1 MIHIIIGTKA
11 QLIKMA
17 PIIQELQHR
26 NIKFNFVDAGQHAQL
41 TANIIEQLNLPKPN
55 IYLRDSQEN
64 ISTLFQA
71 IVWSLKNLIQIIFQ
85 PKKLFKNVFINQPGV
100 CLIHGDTLT
109 TLFSLFY
116 AKRCG
121 IKVAHVE
128 AGLRSYRLFDPFPE
142 EIIRLI
148 VMRYSDILFAP
159 SNWAMSNLEKMG
171 YATKSININGN
182 TIMDTIAYA
191 KKHLT
196 TDNKPDT
203 PYIVTTIH
211 RVETIYS
218 RARLMMVIT
227 LLQQVAKT
235 HKVLFVLHEPTQK
248 QLKKFQI
255 ETILQQTEN
264 IEMLPL
270 QPYLSFVNL
279 LSDADFII
287 TDGGSIQEE
296 SYFLNVPCLIMRSST
311 ERMEGINQN
320 AYLAKFN
327 TDKIEQ
333 FFMELPTLKQ
343 RTTVIASQ
351 PSKQIVDHIISNE
364 P

>member
-17 PIIQELQHR
+17 PIIQELEWR
-26 NIKFNFVDAGQHAQL
+26 NMPFNLIDAGQHAQL
-41 TANIIEQLNLPKPN
+41 TAEIIEQLKLPKPDV
-55 IYLRDSQEN
+55 YLRDSKEN

-71 IVWSLKNLIQIIFQ
+71 LKWTTSSLLKIIFQ
-85 PKKLFKNVFINQPGV
+85 PKTIFQSVFENQKGI

-109 TLFSLFY
+109 TLFSLLY

-148 VMRYSDILFAP
+148 AMRFSDVLFAP
-159 SNWAMSNLEKMG
+159 SDWAIENLTKMGHLEK
-171 YATKSININGN
+171 SVDIQGN
-182 TIMDTIAYA
+182 TVMDTIAYA
-191 KKHLT
+191 KNHLNAE
-196 TDNKPDT
+196 NKPSV
-203 PYIVTTIH
+203 PYVVTTIH

-218 RARLMMVIT
+218 KSRLQMILN
-227 LLQQVAKT
+227 LLKRVAKT
-235 HKVLFVLHEPTQK
+235 RKVLFVLHEPTQK
-248 QLKKFQI
+248 QLKKFDLQAQFEQI
-255 ETILQQTEN
+255 ENL
-264 IEMLPL
+264 EMLPL
-270 QPYLSFVNL
+270 QPYLTFVNL

-311 ERMEGINQN
+311 ERMEGLNQN
-320 AYLAKFN
+320 AFLGKFDEDTIN
-327 TDKIEQ
+327 R
-333 FFMELPTLKQ
+333 FFEELPTLRQ
-343 RTTVIASQ
+343 ETAVIPTH
-351 PSKQIVDHIISNE
+351 PSKKIVDYISAYST
-364 P
+364 